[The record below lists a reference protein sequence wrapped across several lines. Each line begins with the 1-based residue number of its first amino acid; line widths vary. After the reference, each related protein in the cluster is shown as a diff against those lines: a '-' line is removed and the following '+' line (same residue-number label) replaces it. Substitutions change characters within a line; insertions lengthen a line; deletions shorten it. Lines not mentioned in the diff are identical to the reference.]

1 MGHKLV
7 LDSLPPCACGQ
18 WPFMCGDKSDWKEAA
33 KQSGKKA
40 SQFFFMLFSA
50 LLVGL
55 ASETTSLVC
64 FSKSFWPTFMPF
76 RPWANITES
85 WPTSLKTG

>member
-64 FSKSFWPTFMPF
+64 FSKSFGQLSC
-76 RPWANITES
+76 RSGHGLI
-85 WPTSLKTG
+85 